1 MSALP
6 GKTTTRLRQNS
17 TARRMRAALIVFTS
31 RPALQRWTKVMISKT
46 LKYLVR
52 ARFLL
57 PTHKRP
63 IGLTIVTGAAAVGVF
78 AVDISSGLEVA
89 EAVLYVVVALM
100 SARFCDRR
108 GVILVAA
115 ACMALTVLGYVVQSA
130 DVKQAGLIIGLPKA
144 GLINMGLSLLAVA
157 LTTVLTLQ
165 IDSARFVA
173 KTLAQAE
180 ELRDALLGSVSHEL
194 RTPLTSIIGGASM
207 LLKAPNVAGDP
218 QIASLANSIRD
229 EAMRLDNDIQNL
241 LDAARITSKSLRAQH
256 DWTDP
261 TDIINAAVE
270 RASLRHP
277 NRGIGLN
284 FAGNLPLIQVDAV
297 LVEQALGQIIA
308 NAAKF
313 SSPSSNIQIVAAAEG
328 QQLII
333 SVRDEGAG
341 LTVDEKSK
349 LAERFFRG
357 QRHIGKV
364 SGSGL
369 GMWIANTFIAS
380 SGGQL
385 EASSPGEGQG
395 TTIRV
400 VLPIAP
406 HDRSEIE
413 TQED

>member
-1 MSALP
+1 MKS
-6 GKTTTRLRQNS
+6 
-17 TARRMRAALIVFTS
+17 M
-31 RPALQRWTKVMISKT
+31 T
-46 LKYLVR
+46 LKSLVP
-52 ARFLL
+52 ARLL
-57 PTHKRP
+57 LLMHKSP
-63 IGLTIVTGAAAVGVF
+63 IGLPIITVALAAGVF
-78 AVDISSGLEVA
+78 VVDIRSGLEVA
-89 EAVLYVVVALM
+89 EAVLYVVVVLM
-100 SARFCDRR
+100 SARFCERR

-115 ACMALTVLGYVVQSA
+115 ACTALTVLGYFVQARLATS
-130 DVKQAGLIIGLPKA
+130 GLAKA
-144 GLINMGLSLLAVA
+144 GLINMGVSLLAVA

-173 KTLAQAE
+173 KTLAQTE
-180 ELRDALLGSVSHEL
+180 ELRDALIGSVSHEL
-194 RTPLTSIIGGASM
+194 RTPLTSIIGGAST
-207 LLKAPNVAGDP
+207 LLKSPNAAGDP
-218 QIASLANSIRD
+218 QVASLASSIRD

-241 LDAARITSKSLRAQH
+241 LDAARITSKSLRARH

-277 NRGIGLN
+277 NRSINLK
-284 FAGNLPLIQVDAV
+284 FASDLPLIQVDPV

-313 SSPSSNIQIVAAAEG
+313 SCAPSTIQIDAEVED
-328 QQLII
+328 QRLII

-357 QRHIGKV
+357 QRHVGKV

-369 GMWIANTFIAS
+369 GMWIANTFIVG
-380 SGGQL
+380 SGGKL
-385 EASSPGEGQG
+385 EALSPGEGQG

-400 VLPIAP
+400 VFPITQ

-413 TQED
+413 MQED

>member
-1 MSALP
+1 LA
-6 GKTTTRLRQNS
+6 TRNS
-17 TARRMRAALIVFTS
+17 
-31 RPALQRWTKVMISKT
+31 
-46 LKYLVR
+46 
-52 ARFLL
+52 
-57 PTHKRP
+57 P
-63 IGLTIVTGAAAVGVF
+63 IGLSIVTVALAAAVFV
-78 AVDISSGLEVA
+78 VDISTGLEIA
-89 EAVLYVVVALM
+89 EAVLYVVVVLM
-100 SARFCDRR
+100 SARFCERR

-115 ACMALTVLGYVVQSA
+115 ACMALTVLGYVVQARLATS
-130 DVKQAGLIIGLPKA
+130 GLAKA
-144 GLINMGLSLLAVA
+144 GLINVGISLLAVA
-157 LTTVLTLQ
+157 LTTVLILQ

-173 KTLAQAE
+173 KTLAQTE
-180 ELRDALLGSVSHEL
+180 ELRDALIGSVSHEL
-194 RTPLTSIIGGASM
+194 RTPLTSIIGGAST
-207 LLKAPNVAGDP
+207 LLKSPNAAGDP
-218 QIASLANSIRD
+218 QIALLASSIRD

-241 LDAARITSKSLRAQH
+241 LDAARITSKSLRARH

-277 NRGIGLN
+277 NRSINLD
-284 FAGNLPLIQVDAV
+284 FASDLPLIQVDPV

-313 SSPSSNIQIVAAAEG
+313 SYTPSTIQIEAEVEG

-333 SVRDEGAG
+333 SVHDEGAG

-357 QRHIGKV
+357 QRHVGKV

-369 GMWIANTFIAS
+369 GMWIANTFIVG
-380 SGGQL
+380 SGGKL
-385 EASSPGEGQG
+385 EALSPGEGQG

-400 VLPIAP
+400 VFPITQ

-413 TQED
+413 MQED